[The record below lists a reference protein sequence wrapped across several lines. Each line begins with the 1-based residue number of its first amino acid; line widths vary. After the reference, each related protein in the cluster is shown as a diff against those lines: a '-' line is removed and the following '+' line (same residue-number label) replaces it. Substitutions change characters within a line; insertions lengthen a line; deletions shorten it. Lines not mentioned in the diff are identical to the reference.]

1 MTLSDKAVARH
12 EDDRLDRLPMVEKL
26 VGALVRGESEGTRAT
41 EVVLGLTGP
50 WGLGKSSV
58 LNLLAEKLWL
68 MANVAVVNFNPWL
81 VGGRDDLLLSL
92 LDEMQIQLGRADE
105 QFARTVAQAIHRYRK
120 VLAPAA
126 ALIPGV
132 GGAVAEAIKGMPD
145 RAARSPTEERK
156 NVEKALRDAKGAV
169 VVLIDEFDRLEPA
182 EMKAMGQAIKA
193 AMDLPNIS
201 WVIALDSERVTHVL
215 RGEDRDWALGFIA
228 KVITVN
234 IPLRPL
240 TDDEKARLL
249 EQYLTE
255 AGVGEPILQSE
266 LYPVVRGHLLPVLRT
281 PRDIKRTVATYAT
294 MYRMVGWAVFSC
306 DVLGWAALG
315 AIRPDLQRKV
325 SENLGDLCFG
335 GERTANVLE
344 QIFGED
350 NEQRAW
356 EENVGIQGKDSIRGL
371 LEFLFPKNSTPT
383 YSHIYGRIQFYPNAW
398 NLLWLGNG
406 PFTWS
411 VDQIKHLWSEPE
423 RFVSEEVER
432 SDNISNLLE
441 DTFRLLPDL
450 DPKGD
455 LAFMHFAIGR
465 CKASNLAVRDL
476 TEHFLRQV
484 NRDPDLKARMR
495 AVFGQLRAKDDLVL
509 VPALVR
515 GQAGR
520 HGLRGHKANKT
531 EPEFLSAAENG

>member
-1 MTLSDKAVARH
+1 
-12 EDDRLDRLPMVEKL
+12 
-26 VGALVRGESEGTRAT
+26 
-41 EVVLGLTGP
+41 
-50 WGLGKSSV
+50 
-58 LNLLAEKLWL
+58 
-68 MANVAVVNFNPWL
+68 
-81 VGGRDDLLLSL
+81 
-92 LDEMQIQLGRADE
+92 
-105 QFARTVAQAIHRYRK
+105 
-120 VLAPAA
+120 
-126 ALIPGV
+126 
-132 GGAVAEAIKGMPD
+132 MPD

-531 EPEFLSAAENG
+531 EPEFLSAEEVEAVLGQEVPKWREWVTSGEWLKPPYLRELLWAYVHLEGLAGEVQQSVLTQLNTLEKVSHFARLVVQEHWGVNAESLRKIVPLEEVVGLVTPFVSASQGEDRERLEALLVAASGHSSAD